1 MVHGLRVGF
10 SQLELNSSQVNN
22 PIVIKPKKYGK
33 IRGYMQNHNQD
44 YSWHYLP
51 AKGTAGGILV
61 GFKTALFEVISYPLH
76 DYCVTTVVKKMM
88 ALFGS

>member
-1 MVHGLRVGF
+1 
-10 SQLELNSSQVNN
+10 
-22 PIVIKPKKYGK
+22 
-33 IRGYMQNHNQD
+33 MQNHNQD